1 MNEEAKRTK
10 AWIGDAVLGL
20 FAREWILKQKDI
32 TTKERAAV
40 FIQMTSKQFLASL
53 GEPTAMEA
61 EIGIV
66 YESEGLQ
73 AAFDYI
79 ESKFLP
85 LFRKRRSKSKQP
97 GSYRNKK

>member
-1 MNEEAKRTK
+1 MTEDEKRSQ
-10 AWIGDAVLGL
+10 AWIGDAVLAL
-20 FAREWILKQKDI
+20 YARKWILKQSDI
-32 TTKERAAV
+32 TPKQRASV
-40 FIQMTSKQFLASL
+40 FTEMTSNHFLSSL

-61 EIGIV
+61 KIGVV

-85 LFRKRRSKSKQP
+85 VFLKQRNRQRRP

>member
-1 MNEEAKRTK
+1 
-10 AWIGDAVLGL
+10 
-20 FAREWILKQKDI
+20 
-32 TTKERAAV
+32 
-40 FIQMTSKQFLASL
+40 
-53 GEPTAMEA
+53 MEA
-61 EIGIV
+61 EIGLV
-66 YESEGLQ
+66 YQSEGLQ